1 MNSMDDYNLEEVN
14 VLHICNRCNRS
25 FNHKSSLV
33 RHQKKRMRLCRPAEV
48 ICLNCSKGFA
58 SVLSLKKHAKL
69 YCKLKQ
75 NNSLPLE
82 EYINLFPDY
91 NPNYSS
97 SQERSPESSKL
108 IQSNSLSLED
118 YIKQFP
124 SYSPKCL
131 SPQEKSPQ
139 SISFI
144 TDNCTQNQSD
154 VNIEAENL
162 QTPVHHQFTSK
173 LDDIKDCVN
182 PSYADSMQALFD
194 EIKFSPFASSPNV
207 KCDNPVPTKDND
219 ILNHFDTILTTWLR
233 EVQRLEGTC
242 RSDVVVKEDIYAIL
256 SRMLE
261 DGLIFEQEYKD
272 LVYTTDL
279 FVKLS
284 TLISIYIPALHKR
297 EIIELLVKLYDMSKI
312 NANLLVEFCLKL

>member
-1 MNSMDDYNLEEVN
+1 M
-14 VLHICNRCNRS
+14 
-25 FNHKSSLV
+25 
-33 RHQKKRMRLCRPAEV
+33 
-48 ICLNCSKGFA
+48 
-58 SVLSLKKHAKL
+58 
-69 YCKLKQ
+69 
-75 NNSLPLE
+75 
-82 EYINLFPDY
+82 
-91 NPNYSS
+91 
-97 SQERSPESSKL
+97 
-108 IQSNSLSLED
+108 
-118 YIKQFP
+118 
-124 SYSPKCL
+124 
-131 SPQEKSPQ
+131 
-139 SISFI
+139 
-144 TDNCTQNQSD
+144 
-154 VNIEAENL
+154 
-162 QTPVHHQFTSK
+162 
-173 LDDIKDCVN
+173 N

-207 KCDNPVPTKDND
+207 KCDNPIPTKDND
-219 ILNHFDTILTTWLR
+219 ILNHFDAILTTWLR